1 MAKITAPAVGDNGIS
16 ASVQFE
22 KGVGYTD
29 NLRLIEWFVAKGYKV
44 ENEQETE
51 VVISE
56 METAAIPEEIA
67 PIIEAKPEIEAAKK
81 TAKNTSTIC

>member
-1 MAKITAPAVGDNGIS
+1 MAKITAPAVGYNGTS

-44 ENEQETE
+44 ESEQEAE

-56 METAAIPEEIA
+56 METAIPEEIE
-67 PIIEAKPEIEAAKK
+67 PIVEAKPEIEAAKK
-81 TAKNTSTIC
+81 TAKKGAK

>member
-1 MAKITAPAVGDNGIS
+1 MAKITAPSMGYNGIS

-29 NLRLIEWFVAKGYKV
+29 NLRLIEWFAAKGYKV
-44 ENEQETE
+44 EAEPEAE

-56 METAAIPEEIA
+56 METAIPEENE
-67 PIIEAKPEIEAAKK
+67 PTVEAKPEIIAKK
-81 TAKNTSTIC
+81 KGAK

>member
-1 MAKITAPAVGDNGIS
+1 MAKITAPAVGYNGIS

-22 KGVGYTD
+22 KGVGCTD

-44 ENEQETE
+44 ENEQEAE

-56 METAAIPEEIA
+56 METAIPEEIE
-67 PIIEAKPEIEAAKK
+67 PIVEAEPEIIAEKK
-81 TAKNTSTIC
+81 TAKKGAK

>member
-1 MAKITAPAVGDNGIS
+1 MAKITAPAVGYNGIS

-44 ENEQETE
+44 EAEPETE

-56 METAAIPEEIA
+56 METVIPEEIE
-67 PIIEAKPEIEAAKK
+67 PIVEAEPEIIAEKK
-81 TAKNTSTIC
+81 TAKKGAK